1 MATNA
6 FKNTQL
12 VVDGTIDALHKGDP
26 FIGLIDKQY
35 DSKFA
40 VSGAKVGATISIKK
54 PARFTTS
61 VGKVTTP
68 QDYIEEFVNL
78 TISTQRQGSMEF
90 GSVEETLDLNS
101 FKKDVADP
109 FGLQMSND
117 IAEDVLGKVI
127 TSVGNTVISATTLEQ
142 IDVVQAGVK
151 MTQGTTPTKGR
162 CLLIDPAD
170 EGDYTVANKGLFNPS
185 SEIAKEFTESA
196 VGRANGFDWFRSN
209 NLPVITMPVDVAG
222 TVGANYVAGEE
233 TISLAGF
240 GIGQVIQAGTVIE
253 VVGTLA
259 VKTESKTTLG
269 YKYQISVRE
278 TITLDG
284 AGAGIASIEPMFGAT
299 QNGRQNV
306 SAIPIS
312 GAVANII
319 GDSGASYRQQLCFIK
334 KAFTMGTADL
344 VNLMTGHSARSNFDG
359 IAGRFVQDGDA
370 INDTNISRFDVLYGQ
385 RCLRP
390 EYACKIWV
398 KVV

>member
-1 MATNA
+1 
-6 FKNTQL
+6 
-12 VVDGTIDALHKGDP
+12 
-26 FIGLIDKQY
+26 
-35 DSKFA
+35 
-40 VSGAKVGATISIKK
+40 
-54 PARFTTS
+54 
-61 VGKVTTP
+61 
-68 QDYIEEFVNL
+68 
-78 TISTQRQGSMEF
+78 
-90 GSVEETLDLNS
+90 
-101 FKKDVADP
+101 
-109 FGLQMSND
+109 
-117 IAEDVLGKVI
+117 
-127 TSVGNTVISATTLEQ
+127 
-142 IDVVQAGVK
+142 
-151 MTQGTTPTKGR
+151 
-162 CLLIDPAD
+162 
-170 EGDYTVANKGLFNPS
+170 
-185 SEIAKEFTESA
+185 
-196 VGRANGFDWFRSN
+196 
-209 NLPVITMPVDVAG
+209 MPVDVAG